1 MTGRDKTAALVV
13 ALILAGGLLAGCAQ
27 TKLRL
32 NDDFGQAV
40 NQDLAAQIADPD
52 ASWKGP
58 PPPSDGA
65 HAYLMTR
72 RYQTDTVTQPQALSS
87 SSVQASSGV
96 GSGTAGASS
105 GTTPGSAVSTTGG
118 Q

>member
-1 MTGRDKTAALVV
+1 MTGRDKTAALAV
-13 ALILAGGLLAGCAQ
+13 ALILAGGILAGCAQ

-58 PPPSDGA
+58 PPPSDGG

-72 RYQTDTVTQPQALSS
+72 RYQTDTVTQPPNIG
-87 SSVQASSGV
+87 ASTI
-96 GSGTAGASS
+96 GSATAPPSAGA
-105 GTTPGSAVSTTGG
+105 TPGAVAGTGVSTGG
-118 Q
+118 SQ